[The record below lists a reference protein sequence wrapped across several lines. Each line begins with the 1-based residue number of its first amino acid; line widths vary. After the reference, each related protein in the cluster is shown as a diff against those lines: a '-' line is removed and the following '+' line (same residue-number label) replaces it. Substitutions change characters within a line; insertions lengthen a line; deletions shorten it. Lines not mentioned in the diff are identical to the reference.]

1 MAGKQGPPA
10 PIDNP
15 LGSSYL
21 RGFDGW
27 STAYPPELSS
37 PTSVRQMNNLLV
49 TDGGALRIRPGLRF
63 IDEPVTF
70 SAGMTSFV
78 GDFETFPITTTRRG
92 LFTAVRHSD
101 GVRFAYF
108 VERADGLFEERE
120 PDLDSVDPATIPN
133 WSLPLPSGVTY
144 IRYLSIDNKVIA
156 LPDHPSVGAVVFHVG
171 NPANIRITR
180 IGTSGIDLDFW
191 NNPPD
196 VVHPDG
202 NWIRGYD
209 YEGNPGETQTY
220 NINPQ
225 TPRDIDDDGT
235 LIHSDEDKNI
245 YTFGYFYTFETLWGE
260 TQASGITEI
269 RTQRPWSQWRMILPR
284 IFTGTLPDT
293 NSGLPTKSQT
303 AYPGRAMDQLVVK
316 IPPAIWDAA
325 VAAGATRLNV
335 YMITWSEKTVKP
347 AIATLVGRRGI
358 PREPDMMLH
367 GWISHTPAA
376 YSDGHNFPLPSYTN
390 RVNYSG
396 APTATQGIVA
406 GDRLILVNDRS
417 GRILWSGN
425 TPNEYLNF
433 TPNRGGGQKTLSA
446 GNLSIPT
453 DIQLWQNP
461 QSVDTLT
468 ILCTGID
475 GNHRSYYMSPAEVQG
490 GSDNTVIMGF
500 EETTAAPGS
509 IAPYGCEVLNSA
521 LYRPTEMELVKSTA
535 SNYVITHTG
544 QTDDISNNWKRLLNK
559 KKIGSEAFDGC
570 LYYLVHNPAS
580 PAPRSGNRG
589 NEVWV
594 LRPSKEGSSWSR
606 WIVQG
611 ISLRKVEYKDQLYL
625 GMLTDQGLMIF
636 DPSSFVD
643 DVRPLGGT
651 LTTQPIPWSFETNL
665 LGANSRRDAAV
676 DLRKAT
682 LHLGDWFGSME
693 WGIKGMDLHGRVLD
707 RKKVY
712 HAIQA
717 TPNTSGG
724 RVSAGQDLGD
734 TRDEL
739 QAEGAF
745 IEWTLYANS
754 IDGVNSYGQIDM
766 ARFMFSQLTTNF
778 GYNLGALDTFE
789 YQRNAVSGNN
799 DYTQNGIP
807 RPRQDTR
814 RP

>member
-37 PTSVRQMNNLLV
+37 PTSVRQMRNLLV
-49 TDGGALRIRPGLRF
+49 TDAGGLRIRPGLRF
-63 IDEPVTF
+63 INKPLNFTGDV
-70 SAGMTSFV
+70 SSFV
-78 GDFETFPITTTRRG
+78 GDFETFPISNTTRG
-92 LFTAVRHSD
+92 MITAVRVPA
-101 GVRFAYF
+101 GVRFVY
-108 VERADGLFEERE
+108 FEEQ
-120 PDLDSVDPATIPN
+120 PDGFFEEKIPALDPNQPSVMYHWTN
-133 WSLPLPSGVTY
+133 PLPSSVTY

-156 LPDHPSVGAVVFHVG
+156 LPDHPAVGAVVFHVG
-171 NPANIRITR
+171 NPSKINITR
-180 IGTSGIDLDFW
+180 LGTGGMNLDFW
-191 NNPPD
+191 GNPPE
-196 VVHPDG
+196 VVHPNA

-209 YEGNPGETQTY
+209 YAGNSGQPQTY
-220 NINPQ
+220 AIDPQ
-225 TPRDIDDDGT
+225 VPRAADDGT
-235 LIHSDEDKNI
+235 LINSDEDKNI

-260 TQASGITEI
+260 TKPSGITEVQ
-269 RTQRPWSQWRMILPR
+269 TQRPWSQWRMVRPKLPSGS
-284 IFTGTLPDT
+284 IPDT
-293 NSGLPTKSQT
+293 TSGLPTKSQT
-303 AYPGRAMDQLVVK
+303 AAPYRAMDQLVVK
-316 IPPAIWDAA
+316 IPPAVWNGAID
-325 VAAGATRLNV
+325 AGAIRLNV
-335 YMITWSEKTVKP
+335 YMITWSENTVKP
-347 AIATLVGRRGI
+347 AIATLVGRRNLPPVAGM
-358 PREPDMMLH
+358 ENYA
-367 GWISHTPAA
+367 WIAHTPAA
-376 YSDGHNFPLPSYTN
+376 YANGHTFPLPSSTN
-390 RVNYSG
+390 RVDYSG

-425 TPNEYLNF
+425 SPNEYLNF

-475 GNHRSYYMSPAEVQG
+475 GNHRSYYMAPAEVQG
-490 GSDNTVIMGF
+490 GSDNTIIMGF

-544 QTDDISNNWKRLLNK
+544 QTDDISNNWKRLVNK
-559 KKIGSEAFDGC
+559 TRIGSESFDGC
-570 LYYLVHNPAS
+570 LYYLVHNPATA
-580 PAPRSGNRG
+580 APRAGNRG
-589 NEVWV
+589 NEIWV

-611 ISLRKVEYKDQLYL
+611 ISLRKVEFKDQLYL
-625 GMLTDQGLMIF
+625 GLLTDRGLMIA
-636 DPSSFVD
+636 DPASFVD
-643 DVRPLGGT
+643 DDRPINGV
-651 LTTQPIPWSFETNL
+651 LTTQPISWSFETNL

-693 WGIKGMDLHGRVLD
+693 WGIRGMDLYGRVLD

-712 HAIQA
+712 HAIQS
-717 TPNTSGG
+717 TPSTADG
-724 RVSAGQDLGD
+724 RVNPGQDLGD
-734 TRDEL
+734 TKDDL
-739 QAEGAF
+739 QAEGSF

-754 IDGVNSYGQIDM
+754 IAGVNSYGQIDM

-789 YQRNAVSGNN
+789 YQRNAASGNN
-799 DYTQNGIP
+799 GYTQNGIP
-807 RPRQDTR
+807 LPRQDVR

>member
-49 TDGGALRIRPGLRF
+49 TDAGGLRIRPGLRF
-63 IDEPVTF
+63 IDKPVTF
-70 SAGMTSFV
+70 SGGTSSFV
-78 GDFETFPITTTRRG
+78 GDFETFPISTTRRG
-92 LFTAVRHSD
+92 LFTAVRQTD
-101 GVRFAYF
+101 GVHFAYF
-108 VERADGLFEERE
+108 EEQADGLFEEKMLPMDEQNFPTLSSWRQ
-120 PDLDSVDPATIPN
+120 
-133 WSLPLPSGVTY
+133 PLPSGVTY

-171 NPANIRITR
+171 DPTKIRVTR
-180 IGTSGIDLDFW
+180 VGTSGIDLQFW
-191 NNPPD
+191 TNPPT
-196 VVHPDG
+196 VVHPDAS
-202 NWIRGYD
+202 WIRGY
-209 YEGNPGETQTY
+209 YYNGGGSGREQTY
-220 NINPQ
+220 NVYPQ
-225 TPRDIDDDGT
+225 PPRAPDDGT
-235 LIHSDEDKNI
+235 LINSDEDKNI

-260 TQASGITEI
+260 SRASGITEV
-269 RTQRPWSQWRMILPR
+269 RTQRPWSQWRMIRPR
-284 IFTGTLPDT
+284 LPDGNLPDDT
-293 NSGLPTKSQT
+293 SGLPTKSQT
-303 AYPGRAMDQLVVK
+303 ALPHRAMDQLVVQV
-316 IPPAIWDAA
+316 PPDIWDDAIT
-325 VAAGATRLNV
+325 AGAIRLNV
-335 YMITWSEKTVKP
+335 YMITWSDDTVKP
-347 AIATLVGRRGI
+347 AVATLIGRRDL
-358 PREPDMMLH
+358 PKDPDRMLH

-376 YSDGHNFPLPSYTN
+376 YANGHTFPLPTSSN
-390 RVNYSG
+390 RVDYSA

-475 GNHRSYYMSPAEVQG
+475 GNHRSYYMAPAEVSG

-509 IAPYGCEVLNSA
+509 IAPYGCEVLNNA
-521 LYRPTEMELVKSTA
+521 LYRPTEMGLIKSTA

-559 KKIGSEAFDGC
+559 KKIGSETFDGC
-570 LYYLVHNPAS
+570 LYYLVYNPAS

-606 WIVQG
+606 WTVQG
-611 ISLRKVEYKDQLYL
+611 ISLRKVEYNDQLYL
-625 GMLTDQGLMIF
+625 GLLTDRGLMIF

-682 LHLGDWFGSME
+682 LHLGDWIGSME
-693 WGIKGMDLHGRVLD
+693 WGIRGMDLHGRVLD

-717 TPNTSGG
+717 TPANSNG
-724 RVSAGQDLGD
+724 RVSPGQDLGD

-745 IEWTLYANS
+745 IEWTLYANN

-799 DYTQNGIP
+799 NYTQNGIP